1 MTTHQSQDAAIAAA
15 LAESLTGDQ
24 IVVHDEKCASRE
36 STDNV
41 GAGRLCNCSPTTL
54 TVGAR
59 A

>member
-1 MTTHQSQDAAIAAA
+1 MTQDEAFAEA
-15 LAESLTGDQ
+15 LAESLPGDL
-24 IVVHDEKCASRE
+24 ILVHDEKCASRE

-41 GAGRLCNCSPTTL
+41 SAERLCNCRPTTL